1 MSETTQAAP
10 RSSGL
15 LAGAPAGLR
24 LAPGLLALLPI
35 AVVLLAMVA
44 LRCLVAIR
52 VDLETDEAYYWLWSR
67 HLAISYFDHPPMIAY
82 LIRLGTALF
91 GSTVFGVRS
100 MAIAAMIAASALVY
114 ALTVILFGDRR
125 LGITAT
131 LWFNMMPHTAF
142 FSIVMYP
149 DTPAILF
156 WVLCCVALALVWKSG
171 RGEWWYLAGVAMGLL
186 LLSKYT
192 GVFLLAGIAIWLSAS
207 AQMRVWLKRREPYLA
222 ASIALFLFS
231 PVILWNAQHHWA
243 SFAKQFGHALD
254 SLPAGG
260 LGNVGAFV
268 GIQTLFVSPLIFAF
282 AIAGLAVA
290 SFRGFF
296 RQEANWLLLAAAA
309 APMLAYFLLH
319 ALSAEVLPQWPSA
332 AYAIAVIAAVAA
344 FAPRQDVRQDA
355 RQDAPERGPLVSYAF
370 AAAPW
375 TGLVFTLALFAQMSF
390 WPAPISAAQDPLD
403 IFDGWAQWAAD
414 TRAVASAHGAG
425 YIASAEYDTNAE
437 LAFYL
442 RGMPVFQTSEKIR
455 YEFLPPIDQSLL
467 ARSTGIY
474 VASEPSEDLS
484 DLQKHFATVE
494 PIGTVWRTRKGD
506 PIKAYRIY
514 ALKGYRGGVP
524 Y

>member
-1 MSETTQAAP
+1 MTETTQAAP
-10 RSSGL
+10 RNSDL
-15 LAGAPAGLR
+15 LARGSGQFR
-24 LAPGLLALLPI
+24 LAPRLAAVAPVAVLLLAI
-35 AVVLLAMVA
+35 VVLRCWVA
-44 LRCLVAIR
+44 SHI
-52 VDLETDEAYYWLWSR
+52 DLETDEAYYWLWSR
-67 HLAISYFDHPPMIAY
+67 RLATSYFDHPPMIAY

-91 GSTVFGVRS
+91 GDTVLGVRS
-100 MAIAAMIAASALVY
+100 MAIATMIAASALIY
-114 ALTVILFGDRR
+114 ALTIILFDDRR
-125 LGITAT
+125 LGVTAV

-156 WVLCCVALALVWKSG
+156 WALCCVALALVWKSG
-171 RGEWWYLAGVAMGLL
+171 RGEWWYLAGAAMGLL

-192 GVFLLAGIAIWLSAS
+192 GVFLLAGIVMWLLAS
-207 AQMRVWLKRREPYLA
+207 AQMRCWLKRREPYVAGL
-222 ASIALFLFS
+222 IALILFS

-254 SLPAGG
+254 SFPDGG

-282 AIAGLAVA
+282 ALAGLAVA
-290 SFRGFF
+290 SLRGFF
-296 RQEANWLLLAAAA
+296 RQEANWLLLACAV
-309 APMLAYFLLH
+309 APMLAYFLVH

-344 FAPRQDVRQDA
+344 FAPRQE
-355 RQDAPERGPLVSYAF
+355 APERRPLVRYAF

-375 TGLVFTLALFAQMSF
+375 TGLVFTLAMFAQMTF

-403 IFDGWAQWAAD
+403 IFDGWAQLASD
-414 TRAVASAHGAG
+414 TRAVARAHHAG
-425 YIASAEYDTNAE
+425 YIASADYGTNAE

-442 RGMPVFQTSEKIR
+442 RDIPVFQTSETIR
-455 YEFLPPIDQSLL
+455 YESQPPIDQTLL
-467 ARSTGIY
+467 AHTTGIY
-474 VASEPSEDLS
+474 VASPPFKDLAEI
-484 DLQKHFATVE
+484 QKHFASVE
-494 PIGTVWRTRKGD
+494 PIATVWRARDGE

-514 ALKGYRGGVP
+514 ELQGYRGGVP